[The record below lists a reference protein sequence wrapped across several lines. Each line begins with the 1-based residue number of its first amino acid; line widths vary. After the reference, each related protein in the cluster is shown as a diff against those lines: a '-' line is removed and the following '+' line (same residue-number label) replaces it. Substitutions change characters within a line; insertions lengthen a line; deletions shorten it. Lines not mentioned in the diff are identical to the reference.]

1 MMSFFTKILII
12 LVSAIIAIA
21 LLILIL
27 NLVLEFYTKDENI
40 KDKNLEEKWN
50 AYYLHLFINEK

>member
-40 KDKNLEEKWN
+40 KDKNLEEK
-50 AYYLHLFINEK
+50 

>member
-1 MMSFFTKILII
+1 MSFFTKILII

-50 AYYLHLFINEK
+50 AY

>member
-21 LLILIL
+21 LLIFIL

-50 AYYLHLFINEK
+50 AYYLHLTINEK

>member
-1 MMSFFTKILII
+1 MSFFTKILII

-40 KDKNLEEKWN
+40 KDKNLEEK
-50 AYYLHLFINEK
+50 